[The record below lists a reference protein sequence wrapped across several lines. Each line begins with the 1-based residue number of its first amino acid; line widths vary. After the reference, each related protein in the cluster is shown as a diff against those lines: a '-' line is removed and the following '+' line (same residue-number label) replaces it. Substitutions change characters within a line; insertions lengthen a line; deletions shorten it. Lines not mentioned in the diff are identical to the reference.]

1 MFLTRVHV
9 FINRFLNTVSESL
22 VKRQLA
28 KVEADRVDTQRM
40 QLAEH
45 KVKAN
50 ADFIQSMIGPLRWTP
65 FAVTVVT
72 QGFNRL
78 EGWMANQYKDA
89 CLNGLAQYPTCSP
102 PRQGESVSA
111 ASNHAAIERCPTSSK
126 IGHGAMKKAFPDSLL
141 VLDPNC

>member
-102 PRQGESVSA
+102 QGRESQCQPLRIMLQLSVA
-111 ASNHAAIERCPTSSK
+111 PPVRKLGMAQ
-126 IGHGAMKKAFPDSLL
+126 
-141 VLDPNC
+141 